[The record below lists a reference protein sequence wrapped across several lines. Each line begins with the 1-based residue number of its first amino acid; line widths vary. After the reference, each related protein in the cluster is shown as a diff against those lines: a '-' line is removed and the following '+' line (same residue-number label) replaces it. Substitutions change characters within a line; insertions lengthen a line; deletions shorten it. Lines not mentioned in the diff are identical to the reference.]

1 MQRVASLCIYRSP
14 VVSHSRPRWFAPAN
28 YAALVSPVPGG
39 GALVPFG
46 MEVCMFPIDTW
57 LAYTGACIL
66 LVLAPGPDNLLA
78 VGQRGQIYLLEHC
91 PFVAD
96 TSP

>member
-1 MQRVASLCIYRSP
+1 
-14 VVSHSRPRWFAPAN
+14 
-28 YAALVSPVPGG
+28 
-39 GALVPFG
+39 
-46 MEVCMFPIDTW
+46 MFPIDTW